1 METFATELLA
11 KAEKVALWAEPAEL
25 PLSSEFVDGR
35 EIFEKIVAI
44 SNPVHRVTEIA
55 ANKDELEGYA
65 NAIRSFDAFVEKS
78 GKPYTD
84 MRQFAASLRALD
96 YRLPA
101 GGECATFLGKWKSA
115 IDAANITTPDAW
127 KNLINSR
134 AVADHELLKLQTEWK
149 TDARAKVQNAL
160 TSLPNALATAGLPV
174 AEVQETLS
182 TPLQSFLAALESER
196 EPARVAAL
204 PDRAARLINELQAAI
219 AREIARRTPQ
229 PLPPEPGGPESKP
242 AKPVKRV
249 RVADV
254 VKAVRIQDEGQW
266 NAIRDRLDATVKEE
280 LNKGN
285 DVDLS

>member
-1 METFATELLA
+1 
-11 KAEKVALWAEPAEL
+11 
-25 PLSSEFVDGR
+25 LSLEFVEGR
-35 EIFEKIVAI
+35 EILAKIVSL
-44 SNPVHRVTEIA
+44 SNPIHRIIEIA
-55 ANKDELEGYA
+55 ANKDKLEGHN

-78 GKPYTD
+78 KKPYID
-84 MRQFAASLRALD
+84 MRQFAASLRAFD
-96 YRLPA
+96 YRLPTE
-101 GGECATFLGKWKSA
+101 GECATFLGKWKSA
-115 IDAANITTPDAW
+115 IDAANLATPDVW
-127 KNLINSR
+127 KNLVNSR
-134 AVADHELLKLQTEWK
+134 AVADHELLKLQSEWK

-160 TSLPNALATAGLPV
+160 TSLPNALAAAGLPG

-204 PDRAARLINELQAAI
+204 PDRAARLVNELEAAI
-219 AREIARRTPQ
+219 AREVTRRTPQ
-229 PLPPEPGGPESKP
+229 PRPPEPGGPEPKP

-285 DVDLS
+285 DVDLL